1 LFNLEIAM
9 LDRLWT
15 LMRARAHSAGETIT
29 DAHALEILEQQIRDA
44 ADGVRE
50 AARQLATLMASE
62 MQDRRALDAA
72 RTRLAKH
79 ERYAL
84 AALARDEEALAR
96 DLAASIGGDERERDQ
111 LTDRVAETVA
121 AITRLRG
128 TIATAE
134 QRIATLRRELAAA
147 RARAALRRTNSRIAQ
162 RCDGAA
168 SALDQAE
175 ATLARI
181 RERDAQS
188 ADYEAAAEILRR
200 EADGTSLHESLYAA
214 GIADPPAYSVEAV
227 LLRLR
232 AIPPSPI
239 AAT

>member
-1 LFNLEIAM
+1 M
-9 LDRLWT
+9 LDRLLT
-15 LMRARAHSAGETIT
+15 LIRARAHSAGEAIT

-50 AARQLATLMASE
+50 AGRQLATLMARE
-62 MQDRRALDAA
+62 MQDRRAADSV
-72 RTRLAKH
+72 RTRLAEH

-84 AALARDEEALAR
+84 AALARNEEALAR
-96 DLAASIGGDERERDQ
+96 DIAASIGGDERERDQ
-111 LTDRVAETVA
+111 LTHRVAETVA
-121 AITRLRG
+121 AITRLRA
-128 TIATAE
+128 TITTAA
-134 QRIATLRRELAAA
+134 QRIATLRRELARA
-147 RARAALRRTNSRIAQ
+147 RASAALRRTNNRIAQ

-181 RERDAQS
+181 RERDADS
-188 ADYEAAAEILRR
+188 ADYEAASEILRR
-200 EADGTSLHESLYAA
+200 EADGTSLRESLYAA
-214 GIADPPAYSVEAV
+214 GIAEPPAYSVEAV

-232 AIPPSPI
+232 ALHSPPI

>member
-1 LFNLEIAM
+1 M
-9 LDRLWT
+9 LDRLLT
-15 LMRARAHSAGETIT
+15 LLRARAHSAGEAIT
-29 DAHALEILEQQIRDA
+29 DTHALEILEQQIRDA

-50 AARQLATLMASE
+50 AGRQLATLMARE
-62 MQDRRALDAA
+62 MQDRRALDSV
-72 RTRLAKH
+72 RTRLAEH

-84 AALARDEEALAR
+84 AALARSEEVLAR

-111 LTDRVAETVA
+111 LTSRVAETVA
-121 AITRLRG
+121 AIARLRA
-128 TIATAE
+128 TIATAA

-147 RARAALRRTNSRIAQ
+147 RARAALRRTNDRIAR

-181 RERDAQS
+181 RERDAEG
-188 ADYEAAAEILRR
+188 ADFEAASEILRR
-200 EADGTSLHESLYAA
+200 EADGTSLRESLYAA
-214 GIADPPAYSVEAV
+214 GIAEPPAYSVEAV

-232 AIPPSPI
+232 TLQSSPI